1 MFPVREAA
9 THALALIPLLLLSAV
24 AGCGGKT
31 EPTAILSFEAADES
45 LLAGESTELRWE
57 VRGAREI
64 VLEPGLGV
72 HPPVGRLTVKPEE
85 RTRYRLIAAGP
96 ASPHRAEQTV
106 DVIRYDW
113 SALSAALH
121 PFQTSGQSPP
131 PPDYS
136 FALSIGGRTVFTTT
150 GGEWRPESRLPIAE
164 AAMVASAAAI
174 LTLAQQGKL
183 DLDAPVQRYL
193 GELWP
198 DAGPKSAITTRMLLN
213 HGAGLPP
220 SAACLD
226 DKRGMTLGDCVK
238 EIAALPLQAP
248 PGEAFLYS
256 LAGYQVAGLVAEK
269 ISGLGWADFF
279 NERFGGRLGLLNLE
293 YLGGSN
299 PRIGAGAVAS
309 AADMLKLQQLFLDGG
324 KSGPAQLLAP
334 EHAASVKQDQI
345 GGRARAYSPLP
356 AGGALKGYSFGWW
369 IRDIAE
375 ALPSR
380 GPELGVPGSNGS
392 VSWIDFDKGY
402 AAVLLLDADRETGL
416 RLWAILRPL
425 IAEQIE
431 RNGQPSR

>member
-9 THALALIPLLLLSAV
+9 TRALALIPLLLLPAL

-45 LLAGESTELRWE
+45 VLAGESTELRWE

-85 RTRYRLIAAGP
+85 QTRYRLIANGR
-96 ASPHRAEQTV
+96 ASSQHAEQTV

-113 SALSAALH
+113 SALAAALDR
-121 PFQTSGQSPP
+121 FQASGQNPP
-131 PPDYS
+131 PNYS
-136 FALSIGGRTVFTTT
+136 FALSVGGRRVFTAA
-150 GGEWRPESRLPIAE
+150 GGEWQPEARLPIAE

-174 LTLAQQGKL
+174 LTLPPQGKL

-213 HGAGLPP
+213 HNAGLPP

-226 DKRGMTLGDCVK
+226 ERRGMTLGDCVK
-238 EIAALPLQAP
+238 EIAALPLQAK
-248 PGEAFLYS
+248 PGDAFLYS
-256 LAGYQVAGLVAEK
+256 RAGYQVAGLVAEK

-309 AADMLKLQQLFLDGG
+309 ATDMLKLQQLFLDGG
-324 KSGPAQLLAP
+324 KSGPAQLLASKDA
-334 EHAASVKQDQI
+334 ESIKQDQI
-345 GGRARAYSPLP
+345 GARARAYAPLP
-356 AGGALKGYSFGWW
+356 ADSALKGYSFGWW
-369 IRDIAE
+369 IRDIAQ
-375 ALPSR
+375 ASPSR
-380 GPELGVPGSNGS
+380 GPELGAPGSNGS
-392 VSWIDFDKGY
+392 VPWIDFDKGY

-416 RLWAILRPL
+416 RLQAVLRSL
-425 IAEQIE
+425 IAEQID